1 MASIIT
7 ELSQPYVVT
16 VTSTS
21 AALTSI
27 THSMTSMNPVVL
39 KRENGDRLLCA
50 QAARHSLDFDV
61 RYGAPTGC
69 CTTDIF
75 IEAVYRSRGDKK
87 P

>member
-1 MASIIT
+1 
-7 ELSQPYVVT
+7 
-16 VTSTS
+16 
-21 AALTSI
+21 
-27 THSMTSMNPVVL
+27 MNPVVL